1 MQRIK
6 QWWQSSDRLAIVISL
21 VMGIPVTGLAA
32 RSGLISRVLMVGGLL
47 LIINSGLS
55 IWLGKRLVTR
65 KSGMLFWFPGAYLLG
80 AYQFA
85 PRYMWPFALVY
96 LGISYLAW
104 SMSKPD

>member
-6 QWWQSSDRLAIVISL
+6 QWWQASDRLAIVISL
-21 VMGIPVTGLAA
+21 VMGILVTGLAA

-55 IWLGKRLVTR
+55 
-65 KSGMLFWFPGAYLLG
+65 GMLLWFPGAYLLG